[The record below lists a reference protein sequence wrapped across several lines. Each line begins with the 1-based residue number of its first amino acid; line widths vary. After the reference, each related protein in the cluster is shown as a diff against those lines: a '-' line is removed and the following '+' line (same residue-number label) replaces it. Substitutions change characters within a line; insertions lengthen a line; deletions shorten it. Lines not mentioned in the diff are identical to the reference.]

1 MKKLFTLTG
10 VFAGIYLVFL
20 FILFSSSLIFPNTQ
34 GQLYDCMLEKTI
46 TANEL
51 SSISNKYKITT
62 FTTEYKNT
70 SFFEKDITF
79 NYFNNSDAD
88 NIRYGL
94 QKKIIRTNKIV
105 YEENLNKELKIQRF
119 WAINNDETN
128 FKLFSEDLKEYGLQK
143 EAFES
148 HRMNFSIVFAERN
161 IEFFICVMMFLI
173 FCVSIYYILRSKEI
187 AIMKLNGYNVFLI
200 SMKILVRA
208 IKQISI
214 GYTLIG
220 LVFIVYLSLLNKT
233 LIGDFLR
240 LYIYIFVC
248 LFVVMSV
255 ILIIGAIFVKIL
267 KIVPALKNNK
277 NNKILIILLVVFKVA
292 ITGIFIFSA
301 THLCNDYLDY
311 KLTGE
316 GYESIENKN
325 FNYIKTSKTPDENLM
340 KNILI
345 AMGNSNSE
353 DIYNYS
359 NPTYSLSGHE
369 VFNNIKKR
377 EEMITNPPVIR
388 MSHNMLKYI
397 KIYSEDNSV
406 LDVKSFVNSKET
418 ILLLPNNLKNRENE
432 ILKKFDY
439 ISNPKVI
446 YIKDKQEHFNFLRPN
461 EKVYNAIYLLKPIE
475 RSIYFNNGRVIFG
488 KEATTKMEKYLLKIG
503 ADKGTVQLVNLESE
517 HKKMLDNMQLKLIDN
532 IQLFL
537 INTLS
542 FFLAIIA
549 VGVVYCEF
557 RKKEIAIMKVSSQK
571 PLRVIFVLCSI
582 NIAITTGISLI
593 LNPLLC
599 VVCGLEIVVYLLIV
613 YLYYTRKAVSVL
625 KGE

>member
-1 MKKLFTLTG
+1 M
-10 VFAGIYLVFL
+10 FL

-51 SSISNKYKITT
+51 SSISDKYKITT

-79 NYFNNSDAD
+79 TYFNNSDTN

-94 QKKIIRTNKIV
+94 QKKIIRSNKIL
-105 YEENLNKELKIQRF
+105 YEENTNKELKIQRF

-187 AIMKLNGYNVFLI
+187 AIMKLNGYNIFLI

-311 KLTGE
+311 KLTVE

-345 AMGNSNSE
+345 AMGNSNLE

-397 KIYSEDNSV
+397 KIYSDDNSV

-446 YIKDKQEHFNFLRPN
+446 YIKNKQEHFNFLRPN

-557 RKKEIAIMKVSSQK
+557 RKKEIAVMKVSSQK

-599 VVCGLEIVVYLLIV
+599 VVCGLEIAIYLLIV
-613 YLYYTRKAVSVL
+613 YLYYSRKAVSVL

>member
-1 MKKLFTLTG
+1 MKKLFTLIG

-79 NYFNNSDAD
+79 NYFNNSDVN

-94 QKKIIRTNKIV
+94 QKKIIRANKIL
-105 YEENLNKELKIQRF
+105 YEENSNEELKIQRF
-119 WAINNDETN
+119 WAINNNEAN
-128 FKLFSEDLKEYGLQK
+128 FKLFSEDLKEYVLQK

-161 IEFFICVMMFLI
+161 IEFFICVIMFLI
-173 FCVSIYYILRSKEI
+173 FCVSIYYVLRSKEI
-187 AIMKLNGYNVFLI
+187 AILKLNGYNIFVI
-200 SMKILVRA
+200 SMKILAKAVQ
-208 IKQISI
+208 QITI
-214 GYTLIG
+214 GYTIIG
-220 LVFIVYLSLLNKT
+220 LAFIVYLTLLNGT
-233 LIGDFLR
+233 LIADFLR
-240 LYIYIFVC
+240 LYMYIFIC
-248 LFVVMSV
+248 LFVAMLV
-255 ILIIGAIFVKIL
+255 ICIIGAIFIKIL
-267 KIVPALKNNK
+267 KIIPALKNNK
-277 NNKILIILLVVFKVA
+277 NNKILIILVVAFKVA

-311 KLTGE
+311 KLTTE
-316 GYESIENKN
+316 GYESIESKN

-340 KNILI
+340 ENILI
-345 AMGNSNSE
+345 AMEKSNLE

-359 NPTYSLSGHE
+359 NPSYSLNGHE
-369 VFNNIKKR
+369 VFNNTKKR

-388 MSHNMLKYI
+388 MSHNMLKYVN
-397 KIYSEDNSV
+397 IYSEDNSV
-406 LDVKSFVNSKET
+406 IDVNSFDNRKT
-418 ILLLPNNLKNRENE
+418 IILLPNNLKNRENE
-432 ILKKFDY
+432 ILKKYDD
-439 ISNPKVI
+439 ISNSKVI

-475 RSIYFNNGRVIFG
+475 RSIYFNNGRVVFG
-488 KEATTKMEKYLLKIG
+488 KESTAKMEKYLLKIG
-503 ADKGTVQLVNLESE
+503 ADKGTVQLINLESE

-549 VGVVYCEF
+549 VGIVYCEF

-582 NIAITTGISLI
+582 NVAITTVISLI

-599 VVCGLEIVVYLLIV
+599 TVCGLEIVIYILIV
-613 YLYYTRKAVSVL
+613 YLYYSRKAISVL

>member
-51 SSISNKYKITT
+51 SSISDKYKITT

-70 SFFEKDITF
+70 SFFEKDIIF
-79 NYFNNSDAD
+79 NYFNNSDTN

-94 QKKIIRTNKIV
+94 QNKIIRSNKIL
-105 YEENLNKELKIQRF
+105 YEENTNKELKIQRF

-161 IEFFICVMMFLI
+161 IEFFICVIMFLI

-187 AIMKLNGYNVFLI
+187 AIMKLNGYNIFFI
-200 SMKILVRA
+200 SMKILVKA

-233 LIGDFLR
+233 LVGDFLR

-255 ILIIGAIFVKIL
+255 ICIIGAIFVKIL

-345 AMGNSNSE
+345 AMGNSNLE

-397 KIYSEDNSV
+397 KIYSDDNSV

-418 ILLLPNNLKNRENE
+418 ILLLPNNLKNRANE
-432 ILKKFDY
+432 ILKKLDD

-488 KEATTKMEKYLLKIG
+488 KEATTKMEKYLLKMG

-599 VVCGLEIVVYLLIV
+599 VVCGLEIVIYVLIV
-613 YLYYTRKAVSVL
+613 YLYYSRKAVSVL

>member
-1 MKKLFTLTG
+1 MKKIFTLTG

-51 SSISNKYKITT
+51 SSISDKYKITT

-79 NYFNNSDAD
+79 TYFNNSDTN

-94 QKKIIRTNKIV
+94 QKKIIRSNKIL
-105 YEENLNKELKIQRF
+105 YEENTNKELKIQRF

-187 AIMKLNGYNVFLI
+187 AIMKLNGYNIFLI

-311 KLTGE
+311 KLTVE

-325 FNYIKTSKTPDENLM
+325 FNYIKTSKTPDENIM

-345 AMGNSNSE
+345 AMGNSNLE

-397 KIYSEDNSV
+397 KIYSDDNSV

-446 YIKDKQEHFNFLRPN
+446 YIKNKQEHFNFLRPN

-475 RSIYFNNGRVIFG
+475 RSIYFNNGRVIFD

-503 ADKGTVQLVNLESE
+503 VDKGTVQLVNLESE

-557 RKKEIAIMKVSSQK
+557 RKKEIAVMKVSSQK

-599 VVCGLEIVVYLLIV
+599 VVCGLEIAIYLLIV
-613 YLYYTRKAVSVL
+613 YLYYSRKAVSVL

>member
-1 MKKLFTLTG
+1 MKKLFTLIG

-79 NYFNNSDAD
+79 NYFNNSDVN

-94 QKKIIRTNKIV
+94 QKKIIRANKIL
-105 YEENLNKELKIQRF
+105 YEENSNEELKIQRF
-119 WAINNDETN
+119 WAINNNEAN
-128 FKLFSEDLKEYGLQK
+128 FKLFSEDLKEYVLQK

-161 IEFFICVMMFLI
+161 IEFFICVIMFLI
-173 FCVSIYYILRSKEI
+173 FCVSIYYVLRSKEI
-187 AIMKLNGYNVFLI
+187 AILKLNGYNIFVI
-200 SMKILVRA
+200 SMKILAKAVQ
-208 IKQISI
+208 QITI
-214 GYTLIG
+214 GYTIIG
-220 LVFIVYLSLLNKT
+220 LAFIVYLTLLNGT
-233 LIGDFLR
+233 LIADFLR
-240 LYIYIFVC
+240 LYMYIFIC
-248 LFVVMSV
+248 LFVAMLV
-255 ILIIGAIFVKIL
+255 ICIIGAIFIKIL
-267 KIVPALKNNK
+267 KIIPALKNNK
-277 NNKILIILLVVFKVA
+277 NNKILIILVVAFKVA

-301 THLCNDYLDY
+301 THLCIDYLDY
-311 KLTGE
+311 KLTTE
-316 GYESIENKN
+316 GYESIESKN

-340 KNILI
+340 ENILI
-345 AMGNSNSE
+345 AMEKSNLE

-359 NPTYSLSGHE
+359 NPSYSLNGHE
-369 VFNNIKKR
+369 VFNNTKKR

-388 MSHNMLKYI
+388 MSHNMLKYVN
-397 KIYSEDNSV
+397 IYSEDNSV
-406 LDVKSFVNSKET
+406 IDVNSFDNRKT
-418 ILLLPNNLKNRENE
+418 IILLPNNLKNRENE
-432 ILKKFDY
+432 ILKKYDD
-439 ISNPKVI
+439 ISNSKVI

-475 RSIYFNNGRVIFG
+475 RSIYFNNGRVVFG
-488 KEATTKMEKYLLKIG
+488 KESTAKMEKYLLKIG
-503 ADKGTVQLVNLESE
+503 ADKGTVQLINLESE

-549 VGVVYCEF
+549 VGIVYCEF

-582 NIAITTGISLI
+582 NVAITTVISLI

-599 VVCGLEIVVYLLIV
+599 TVCGLEIVIYILIV
-613 YLYYTRKAVSVL
+613 YLYYSRKAISVL

>member
-1 MKKLFTLTG
+1 MKRIFTLTG

-51 SSISNKYKITT
+51 SSISDKYKITT

-79 NYFNNSDAD
+79 TYFNNSDTN

-94 QKKIIRTNKIV
+94 QKKIIRSNKIL
-105 YEENLNKELKIQRF
+105 YEENTNKELKIQRF

-187 AIMKLNGYNVFLI
+187 AIMKLNGYNIFLI

-311 KLTGE
+311 KLTVE

-325 FNYIKTSKTPDENLM
+325 FNYIKTSKSPDENLM

-345 AMGNSNSE
+345 AMGNSNLE

-397 KIYSEDNSV
+397 KIYSDDNSV

-446 YIKDKQEHFNFLRPN
+446 YIKNKQEHFNFLRPN

-549 VGVVYCEF
+549 VGIVYCEF
-557 RKKEIAIMKVSSQK
+557 RKKEIAVMKVSSQK

-599 VVCGLEIVVYLLIV
+599 VVCGLEIAIYLLIV
-613 YLYYTRKAVSVL
+613 YLYYSRKAVSVL